1 MLGLQP
7 DYLLRLSRRTTVV
20 FAFSPSTPQSNAFR
34 RRSQLLIVTAHQ
46 AEPNFRNASICDGE
60 VTLWVKLRRPQYE
73 HMFSALPSNSD
84 IAGCS
89 RHVSNVPTGD
99 ITLISRAATLVTFG
113 QSMPTLS
120 SRFERVVARQPDLS
134 YNVQV
139 ERSAGHG
146 ARAASPGR
154 APIVGDIGGRRGRL
168 FAAHAP
174 RRRGYARQTD
184 SAARGQCY
192 ARNRRTRRPHREE
205 HWRRVLGGVSKRGRS
220 GPRCCAIPD
229 THS

>member
-89 RHVSNVPTGD
+89 RHVSNVP
-99 ITLISRAATLVTFG
+99 ISASCTAAESPVRRSCADKLTTSRRFPVCPRR
-113 QSMPTLS
+113 PTQARPADTS
-120 SRFERVVARQPDLS
+120 VARAND
-134 YNVQV
+134 
-139 ERSAGHG
+139 
-146 ARAASPGR
+146 
-154 APIVGDIGGRRGRL
+154 
-168 FAAHAP
+168 
-174 RRRGYARQTD
+174 
-184 SAARGQCY
+184 
-192 ARNRRTRRPHREE
+192 
-205 HWRRVLGGVSKRGRS
+205 
-220 GPRCCAIPD
+220 
-229 THS
+229 